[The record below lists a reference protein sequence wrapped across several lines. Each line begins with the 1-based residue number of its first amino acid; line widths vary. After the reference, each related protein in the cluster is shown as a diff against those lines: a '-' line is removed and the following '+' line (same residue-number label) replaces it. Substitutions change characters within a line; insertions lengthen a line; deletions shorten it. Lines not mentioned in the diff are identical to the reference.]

1 MPKGLRQEVSRTMY
15 ISLNST
21 SHSVATLLIEGLNI
35 IDTPGVLSGEKQR
48 MSRGYDFAKV
58 SRWFAERSD
67 LILLM
72 FDPSKLGGSAINTL
86 QCFQCNIVLYPTM
99 LSMSC

>member
-1 MPKGLRQEVSRTMY
+1 MNICAYDVLK
-15 ISLNST
+15 
-21 SHSVATLLIEGLNI
+21 GLNI

-72 FDPSKLGGSAINTL
+72 FDPSKLGIFRT
-86 QCFQCNIVLYPTM
+86 C
-99 LSMSC
+99 

>member
-1 MPKGLRQEVSRTMY
+1 VLING
-15 ISLNST
+15 
-21 SHSVATLLIEGLNI
+21 SVGLNI

-58 SRWFAERSD
+58 ARWFAERSD

-72 FDPSKLGGSAINTL
+72 FDPSKLGTSCLNRTSKSASAFI
-86 QCFQCNIVLYPTM
+86 CYSRI
-99 LSMSC
+99 LSWVQ

>member
-1 MPKGLRQEVSRTMY
+1 M
-15 ISLNST
+15 
-21 SHSVATLLIEGLNI
+21 LINVLEGLNI

-58 SRWFAERSD
+58 ARWFAERSD

-72 FDPSKLGGSAINTL
+72 FDPSKLG
-86 QCFQCNIVLYPTM
+86 
-99 LSMSC
+99 MSCISRTSKSTLASISYKRTLLPENIC

>member
-1 MPKGLRQEVSRTMY
+1 MCITVNPVTC
-15 ISLNST
+15 
-21 SHSVATLLIEGLNI
+21 VLLQGLNI

-48 MSRGYDFAKV
+48 MSRGYDFARV

-72 FDPSKLGGSAINTL
+72 FDPSKLGTFSIYFEAFEYS
-86 QCFQCNIVLYPTM
+86 QCETDMFHP
-99 LSMSC
+99 S